1 MKTDPRAGT
10 LETPAERLDVAA
22 LTRAF
27 CDRKPDPSIPA
38 QRVSF
43 GTSGHRGSAFDT
55 AFNENHIL
63 AITQAICDYRK
74 GAGINGPLFV
84 GRDTHAVSEPA
95 FHVALEVLAANG
107 VTAMT
112 DAAGGYTPTPAVSH
126 AIIAHNKG
134 REAGLADGI
143 VITPSHNPP
152 QDGGFKYNP
161 PHGGPAEGEI
171 TSVIERNANHFLEE
185 KMAGVKRQAASTAK
199 PHDYIAAYVGDL
211 GGIIDMQAIAG
222 SGLKLFADALGGAG
236 AGYWH
241 PIAGH
246 YGLNITADTEIDPTF
261 AGVPRDWDGNIRMD
275 CSSPYPMT
283 RVLAKKDRFDLCF
296 ANDTD
301 ADRHGIVTRD
311 GLMAPNDYLAVMA
324 WYLATTRRFGGK
336 GIGKTVVSSSNIDK
350 VAKKTGMSLYE
361 VPVGFKWFV
370 EGLAGGKLY
379 FSGEESAGASFLRR
393 NGDVWTTDKDGLI
406 AVLLACEMLATTG
419 KSPAQLFAG
428 LEQDFGRAFYAR
440 IDNPA
445 GQAFRD
451 KLGKIKPED
460 VAATTLGG
468 DAVTAKFI
476 KAPGNGA
483 AIGGIKL
490 VTTRGWIAARPSGTE
505 DIYKIYAESFVGADH
520 LKALQDDAKAILEK
534 L

>member
-10 LETPAERLDVAA
+10 LESPQEKLDVAA
-22 LTRAF
+22 LTAAF
-27 CDRKPDPSIPA
+27 FDRKPDPENPA

-55 AFNENHIL
+55 AFNEDHIL

-74 GAGINGPLFV
+74 GAGIDGPLFL

-95 FHVALEVLAANG
+95 FHVALDVLAANG

-112 DAAGGYTPTPAVSH
+112 DAAGGYTPTPAISH
-126 AIIAHNKG
+126 AIITYNKG
-134 REAGLADGI
+134 REDGLADGI

-171 TSVIERNANHFLEE
+171 TGVIERAANDYLRG
-185 KMAGVKRQAASTAK
+185 KLAGVKRQAGGAGR
-199 PHDYIAAYVGDL
+199 PHDYIGGYVGDL
-211 GGIIDMQAIAG
+211 GNIIRLDAIAKA
-222 SGLKLFADALGGAG
+222 GLKLFADALGGAG
-236 AGYWH
+236 AAYWQ
-241 PIAGH
+241 PIAER
-246 YGLNITADTEIDPTF
+246 YGLDITANTQIDPTF
-261 AGVPRDWDGNIRMD
+261 ASVPRDWDGNIRMD
-275 CSSPYPMT
+275 CSSPYPMR
-283 RVLAKKDRFDLCF
+283 RVLANKDKFDLCF

-301 ADRHGIVTRD
+301 ADRHGIVTQA
-311 GLMAPNDYLAVMA
+311 GLMAPNDYLAAMA
-324 WYLATTRRFGGK
+324 WYLATTRDFAGK

-370 EGLAGGKLY
+370 QGLSDGTLY

-393 NGDVWTTDKDGLI
+393 NGQTWTTDKDGLI
-406 AVLLACEMLATTG
+406 AVLLAAEMLATTG

-445 GQAFRD
+445 DQAFRT
-451 KLGKIKPED
+451 KLAKVKAED
-460 VAATTLGG
+460 VTAATLGG
-468 DAVTAKFI
+468 DAVTAKFTQ
-476 KAPGNGA
+476 APGNKA

-490 VTTRGWIAARPSGTE
+490 VTDKGWIAARPSGTE
-505 DIYKIYAESFVGADH
+505 DIYKVYAESFVSADH
-520 LKALQDDAKAILEK
+520 LKALQSDVKAILSK